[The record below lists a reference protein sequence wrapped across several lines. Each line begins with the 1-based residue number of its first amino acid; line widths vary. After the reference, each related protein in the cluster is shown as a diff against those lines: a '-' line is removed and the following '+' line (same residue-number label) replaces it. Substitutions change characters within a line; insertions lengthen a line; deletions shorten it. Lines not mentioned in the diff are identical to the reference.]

1 MESYINRDHEMNA
14 AATMEHTQISH
25 MSHKNIL
32 IVDDVP
38 ENLDLLSDVLLR
50 EGCEVRALPSGRLAL
65 QSIKNSK
72 PDLILLDI
80 SMPEMD
86 GYEVC
91 ERIKADPATRDIP
104 VIFISAISETFDKVR
119 AFRTGGVDYIVKP
132 FQVEEVRARIR
143 THIRM
148 KELQN
153 NLEADNNRLQERV
166 QQQVRE
172 IAEAQL
178 STILAIVKLAE
189 ARDDDTGQHIE
200 RTRTYAKLIAQAL
213 HDRRMYADTIDQ
225 TFIHNIFVSSPLH
238 DIGKIAVPDAIL
250 LKPGKLN
257 HEEFEIMKQHPVYGA
272 RTLNDVR
279 KLYPNNSFINMG
291 IEIARSHHEKWDGS
305 GYPAGL
311 KGEKIPLAARI
322 MAISDV
328 YDALRSKRV
337 YKEAFSHEK
346 SIDIISD
353 ATGTHFD
360 PYLVPVFLS
369 IEENI
374 RQVREEL
381 DE

>member
-1 MESYINRDHEMNA
+1 MNA